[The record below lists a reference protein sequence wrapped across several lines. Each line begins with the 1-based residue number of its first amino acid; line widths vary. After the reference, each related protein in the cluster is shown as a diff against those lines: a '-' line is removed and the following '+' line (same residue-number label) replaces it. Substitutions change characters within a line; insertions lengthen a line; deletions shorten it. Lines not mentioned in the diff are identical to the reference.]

1 MTQSTRKRRGAGRT
15 RLHDVAALA
24 GVSAM
29 TVSRYFNS
37 RETVGPD
44 LQKKIAAAIEETG
57 YVRNVFAGTLAS
69 ARGKSIGM
77 VIPHVAGG
85 VYAETVQGVTDTL
98 RSNGYQLLLA
108 TSDYSMEE
116 EEAAVRAFLGWA
128 PAAIILTSQRHSRKT
143 GEMLASSGVPIVHT
157 WSNKPKANQI
167 VVGFSNVN
175 VGRDCV
181 KYLHGRGYRR
191 IVFVHPTFQDD
202 VGANGRASGYTEM
215 MEELGLT
222 PLEFR
227 SELKTPLD
235 AGRDAFETLIRG
247 RRPADAIIFANDNLA
262 AGALLHSIHER
273 IPVPETCAIMGFG
286 DLSISDKLV
295 PSLTTVR
302 PPRYE
307 IGRIAALRILE
318 TLADEGGE
326 TAKDAPRRVNDL
338 SYEIVE
344 RKST

>member
-1 MTQSTRKRRGAGRT
+1 MSQPLRKRRGAGRV

-24 GVSAM
+24 GVSHM

-37 RETVGPD
+37 RDMVGPD
-44 LQKKIAAAIEETG
+44 LQERIAAAIEKTG
-57 YVRNVFAGTLAS
+57 YVRNVFAGSLAS

-77 VIPHVAGG
+77 VIPHIAGG

-108 TSDYSMEE
+108 TSDYSAEE
-116 EEAAVRAFLGWA
+116 EEAAVRAFLGWS
-128 PAAIILTSQRHSRKT
+128 PAAIILTSQRHTRKT
-143 GEMLASSGVPIVHT
+143 GELLASAGVPIVHT

-167 VVGFSNVN
+167 AVGFSNVN

-181 KYLHGRGYRR
+181 QYLHGRGYRR
-191 IVFVHPTFQDD
+191 IVFVHPTHQHD
-202 VGANGRASGYTEM
+202 VGADRRALGYTGM

-222 PLEFR
+222 PLEYR
-227 SELKTPLD
+227 PAVKSPLD
-235 AGRDAFETLIRG
+235 AGMIAFESLTRG

-262 AGALLHSIHER
+262 AGALLHGIHQR
-273 IPVPETCAIMGFG
+273 IPIPETCAIMGFG

-307 IGRIAALRILE
+307 IGRIAALRILQALGE
-318 TLADEGGE
+318 AGSGTSADELQQL
-326 TAKDAPRRVNDL
+326 NDL
-338 SYEIVE
+338 PYEIVE
-344 RKST
+344 REST